1 MFHFDFSEVKIYSYV
16 FIITKPHKTTLVL
29 QLIFI
34 TIYILSK
41 ICVRLMGRSNAME
54 LLCFGKRINAEDA
67 KKRNIVTS
75 ILPHQNFQEYI
86 QVS

>member
-1 MFHFDFSEVKIYSYV
+1 MFHFDLSEVKLIYRFSSLQKL
-16 FIITKPHKTTLVL
+16 IILK
-29 QLIFI
+29 LIFI
-34 TIYILSK
+34 NIYILSK
-41 ICVRLMGRSNAME
+41 ICFRLMGRSNAME

-67 KKRNIVTS
+67 KERNLVTS

>member
-16 FIITKPHKTTLVL
+16 FIITKPHKTK
-29 QLIFI
+29 LIFI
-34 TIYILSK
+34 TVYILSK

-67 KKRNIVTS
+67 KKRNLVTS
-75 ILPHQNFQEYI
+75 IVPHQNFQEYV
-86 QVS
+86 QVSYVIE

>member
-1 MFHFDFSEVKIYSYV
+1 
-16 FIITKPHKTTLVL
+16 
-29 QLIFI
+29 
-34 TIYILSK
+34 
-41 ICVRLMGRSNAME
+41 MGRSNAME

-67 KKRNIVTS
+67 KKRNLVSS

>member
-1 MFHFDFSEVKIYSYV
+1 MFLSLQNLIKLIATHIYNHIHP
-16 FIITKPHKTTLVL
+16 F
-29 QLIFI
+29 
-34 TIYILSK
+34 K

-67 KKRNIVTS
+67 KKRNLVTS